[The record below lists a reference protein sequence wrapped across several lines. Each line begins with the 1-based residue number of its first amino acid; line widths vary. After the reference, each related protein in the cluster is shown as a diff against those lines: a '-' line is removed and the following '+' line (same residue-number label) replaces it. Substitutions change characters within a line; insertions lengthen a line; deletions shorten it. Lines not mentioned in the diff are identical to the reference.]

1 MLKIAKIINYQQEK
15 LVFNELIST
24 IYKCMDKNWKLW
36 FYLGIKKNHARFL
49 GTTGSGSAGTRK
61 NYAVKIYRFISQL
74 RKIIYTS
81 NESTCIE
88 TTGKPGGVV

>member
-1 MLKIAKIINYQQEK
+1 MYGQK
-15 LVFNELIST
+15 LEVVVLFRN
-24 IYKCMDKNWKLW
+24 
-36 FYLGIKKNHARFL
+36 KKKSCP
-49 GTTGSGSAGTRK
+49 TGGGSAGTRK

>member
-1 MLKIAKIINYQQEK
+1 MYGQK
-15 LVFNELIST
+15 LEVVVLFRN
-24 IYKCMDKNWKLW
+24 
-36 FYLGIKKNHARFL
+36 KKNHARFL
-49 GTTGSGSAGTRK
+49 GTTGGGSAGTRK

>member
-1 MLKIAKIINYQQEK
+1 MYGQK
-15 LVFNELIST
+15 LEVVVLFRN
-24 IYKCMDKNWKLW
+24 
-36 FYLGIKKNHARFL
+36 KKNHARFL
-49 GTTGSGSAGTRK
+49 GTTGGGSAGTRK

-88 TTGKPGGVV
+88 TTGKPCPTLTNPDSPPRPSSRQTFEISARGA

>member
-1 MLKIAKIINYQQEK
+1 MKWFLRSTNVWTKIVVLFRN
-15 LVFNELIST
+15 
-24 IYKCMDKNWKLW
+24 
-36 FYLGIKKNHARFL
+36 KKNHARFL
-49 GTTGSGSAGTRK
+49 GTTGGGSAGTRK